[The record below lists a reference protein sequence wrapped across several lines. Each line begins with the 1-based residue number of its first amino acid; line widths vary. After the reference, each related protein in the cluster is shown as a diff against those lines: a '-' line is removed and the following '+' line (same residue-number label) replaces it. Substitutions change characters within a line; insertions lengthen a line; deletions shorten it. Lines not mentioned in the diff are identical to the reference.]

1 MDFFDEMLNK
11 SPKEKFIEII
21 QNGNLGALEN
31 VFENFFA
38 EYIAMVELLEKQGL
52 NEKNMKNFIL
62 ENFEFIEQRKNDI
75 FIELGAKIL
84 GHEG

>member
-1 MDFFDEMLNK
+1 MDIFDEMLNK
-11 SPKEKFIEII
+11 NPKEKFIEII
-21 QNGNLGALEN
+21 QNGNLGAIEKT
-31 VFENFFA
+31 FEGFFA

-52 NEKNMKNFIL
+52 SERDVNNFIL
-62 ENFEFIEQRKNDI
+62 ENNEFIAQRQDDI